1 MAEFIADEKGAI
13 RGSFKVP
20 ANQKAGTHEVR
31 VEGDLGTTALT
42 SFMGQGTS
50 QVTEVQNIVT
60 NTLVTY
66 QRYDPLAQTFTFDR
80 DVDLAAVDVW
90 VKVKGDTPMTL
101 DIRTCENGIPTPT
114 ILRRQR
120 VELDEVTNV
129 DNNQYTRISFDAV
142 RLQRGVEYCF
152 ILMADDAHWEVE
164 VATLGEYDRRNDKWI
179 KAQAFQIGTLLSSSN
194 ASTWTPH
201 QKTDMRFRLHEA
213 VYSTNT
219 RSYALGTFDLYNA
232 DLIHAQ
238 FTADRVDEDTDAAIV
253 LTMPDGRTQY
263 RLKEDSV
270 TSLPDKIT
278 GKAEA
283 KIELTG
289 TPSKSPTVLT
299 GLTLVSAGIVETGQY
314 VTKHIPL
321 GDDADVR
328 VSFES
333 RTGINSK
340 VKAFYSVGGEWKDLP
355 LSSSVTLEDGF
366 IERSYKLDSIS
377 GDTIRVKLELE
388 GTARDLP
395 RVRKLRT
402 VVI

>member
-13 RGSFKVP
+13 RGSFKIP

-31 VEGDLGTTALT
+31 VDGDMGTTALT
-42 SFMGQGTS
+42 SFTGQGTAQIS
-50 QVTEVQNIVT
+50 EVQNIVT

-101 DIRTCENGIPTPT
+101 DIRTCENGIPTQT

-129 DNNQYTRISFDAV
+129 DNNKHTRIAFDPI

-164 VATLGEYDRRNDKWI
+164 VATLGEYDQRNDKWI

-201 QKTDMRFRLHEA
+201 QKTDMRFTLHEA
-213 VYSTNT
+213 VYSTNK
-219 RSYALGTFDLYNA
+219 RSYSLGTFDLYNA

-238 FTADRVDEDTDAAIV
+238 FNADRVDEETDAAIV
-253 LTMPDGRTQY
+253 LMMPDGRTQY
-263 RLKEDSV
+263 RLKEDSI
-270 TSLPDKIT
+270 TSLPTKIT

-283 KIELTG
+283 KLELTG
-289 TPSKSPTVLT
+289 TSSKSPTVLT
-299 GLTLVSAGIVETGQY
+299 GLTLVSAGVVETGDY

-321 GDDADVR
+321 GDNADVR

-333 RTGINSK
+333 RTGITSK
-340 VKAFYSVGGEWKDLP
+340 VKAFYAIGSEWKELP
-355 LSSSVTLEDGF
+355 LAGSVSLEDGF
-366 IERSYKLDSIS
+366 IERTYKLDDVS